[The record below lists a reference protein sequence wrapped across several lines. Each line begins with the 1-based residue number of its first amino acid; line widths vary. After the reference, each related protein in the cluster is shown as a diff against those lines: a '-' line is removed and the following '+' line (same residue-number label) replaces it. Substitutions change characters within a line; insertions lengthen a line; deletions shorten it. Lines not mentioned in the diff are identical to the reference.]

1 LPTFTTTS
9 RDVARRFRTAWL
21 ANLVINADVLGASFA
36 KAKVCSVKRDPR
48 SASGRWSIEVEEA
61 KSDWVPIFVAGLAVP
76 ILDLNVKKTRRSV
89 RG

>member
-1 LPTFTTTS
+1 MPTFTTTS
-9 RDVARRFRTAWL
+9 SAVARKFRTAWL
-21 ANLVINADVLGASFA
+21 AGLVINANVLGASFA

-61 KSDWVPIFVAGLAVP
+61 KSDWVPIFVAGAANP
-76 ILDLNVKKTRRSV
+76 IIDLNRKRPRLV